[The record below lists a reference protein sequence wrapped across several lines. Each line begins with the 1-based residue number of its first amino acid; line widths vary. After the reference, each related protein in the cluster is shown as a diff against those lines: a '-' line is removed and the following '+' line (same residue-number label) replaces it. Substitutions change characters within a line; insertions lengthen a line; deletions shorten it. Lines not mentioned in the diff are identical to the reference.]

1 MKVTKIVRDFVEEKV
16 NEKYPLPV
24 EPKEAIDLER
34 EELNKR
40 VVEAMA
46 AASEVLTTKL
56 HELGVVYPATVARM
70 KITAFNRVSDNGDC
84 TYTDYIRPIRD
95 AYREEKLKAEVEAK
109 RAKAQK
115 DILVSLELGGT
126 KAELLEML
134 ANLPD

>member
-24 EPKEAIDLER
+24 EPKEAIELER
-34 EELNKR
+34 KELNNR
-40 VVEAMA
+40 VKEAMA
-46 AASEVLTTKL
+46 AASEVLTAKL
-56 HELGVVYPATVARM
+56 RELGVVYPAEITRM
-70 KITAFNRVSDNGDC
+70 EVTSFNSISDKCGR
-84 TYTDYIRPIRD
+84 TYADYIRPIRA
-95 AYREEKLKAEVEAK
+95 AYLEEKAKVEAK

>member
-24 EPKEAIDLER
+24 EPTEAIAQERKELEH
-34 EELNKR
+34 R
-40 VVEAMA
+40 VSEAMA
-46 AASEVLTTKL
+46 AASEVLTAKL
-56 HELGVVYPATVARM
+56 RELGVVYPAEITRM
-70 KITAFNRVSDNGDC
+70 KITSFNRVSNDGG
-84 TYTDYIRPIRD
+84 YTCADYIRPIRD
-95 AYREEKLKAEVEAK
+95 AYREEKAEVEAK

>member
-24 EPKEAIDLER
+24 EPKEAIEQER
-34 EELNKR
+34 EELDRR
-40 VVEAMA
+40 VAKAMA
-46 AASEVLTTKL
+46 AASEALTAKL
-56 HELGVVYPATVARM
+56 HELGVVYPAE
-70 KITAFNRVSDNGDC
+70 ITHMEVTSFNRINTKGDR
-84 TYTDYIRPIRD
+84 TYASYIRPIRD
-95 AYREEKLKAEVEAK
+95 AYLEEKAEVEAK

>member
-24 EPKEAIDLER
+24 EPKEAIELER
-34 EELNKR
+34 KELNDR

-56 HELGVVYPATVARM
+56 HELGVVYPAEITRM
-70 KITAFNRVSDNGDC
+70 KITSFNRVNNDGG
-84 TYTDYIRPIRD
+84 YTCADYIRPIRD
-95 AYREEKLKAEVEAK
+95 AYREEKAEVEAK

>member
-24 EPKEAIDLER
+24 EPKEAIELER
-34 EELNKR
+34 EELNNR
-40 VVEAMA
+40 VAEAMA
-46 AASEVLTTKL
+46 AASEVLAAKL
-56 HELGVVYPATVARM
+56 RELGIVYPATVARL
-70 KITAFNRVSDNGDC
+70 KITSFNRINSNNNC
-84 TYTDYIRPIRD
+84 TYVDYIRPIRD
-95 AYREEKLKAEVEAK
+95 AYLEEKAEVEAK

>member
-24 EPKEAIDLER
+24 EPKEAIELER
-34 EELNKR
+34 KELNDR

-56 HELGVVYPATVARM
+56 HELGVVYPAEITRM
-70 KITAFNRVSDNGDC
+70 KITSFNRVSNDGGY
-84 TYTDYIRPIRD
+84 TYVDYIRPIRD
-95 AYREEKLKAEVEAK
+95 AYLKEQAEVEAK

>member
-1 MKVTKIVRDFVEEKV
+1 MKVTKIVRDFIEEKV

-24 EPKEAIDLER
+24 EPKEAIELER
-34 EELNKR
+34 EELNNR
-40 VVEAMA
+40 VAEAMA
-46 AASEVLTTKL
+46 AASEFLAAKL
-56 HELGVVYPATVARM
+56 RELGIVFPATVARI
-70 KITAFNRVSDNGDC
+70 KITSFNRINNNNNC
-84 TYTDYIRPIRD
+84 TYADYIRPIRD
-95 AYREEKLKAEVEAK
+95 AYLEEKAEVEAK

>member
-24 EPKEAIDLER
+24 EPTEVIAQER
-34 EELNKR
+34 EELEHR
-40 VVEAMA
+40 VAEAMA
-46 AASEVLTTKL
+46 AASEVLTAKL
-56 HELGVVYPATVARM
+56 RELGVIYPAEITRM
-70 KITAFNRVSDNGDC
+70 EVTSFNRISDKHGR
-84 TYTDYIRPIRD
+84 TYADYIRPIRN
-95 AYREEKLKAEVEAK
+95 AYLEEKAKVEAK

>member
-24 EPKEAIDLER
+24 EPKEAIELER
-34 EELNKR
+34 EELNNR

-46 AASEVLTTKL
+46 AASEVLAAKL
-56 HELGVVYPATVARM
+56 RELDIVYPATVARI
-70 KITAFNRVSDNGDC
+70 KITSFNRINSNNNC
-84 TYTDYIRPIRD
+84 TYADYIRPIRD
-95 AYREEKLKAEVEAK
+95 AYLEEKAEVEAK

>member
-16 NEKYPLPV
+16 NEKYPLPIEPV
-24 EPKEAIDLER
+24 ESVELEQKELAC
-34 EELNKR
+34 R
-40 VVEAMA
+40 VEEAMA
-46 AASEVLTTKL
+46 AASDVLTTKL
-56 HELGVVYPATVARM
+56 RELGVVYPAEITRM
-70 KITAFNRVSDNGDC
+70 EVTSFNRIDKKGNR

-95 AYREEKLKAEVEAK
+95 AYREEKAAVEAK

-115 DILVSLELGGT
+115 EILVSLELGGT

>member
-1 MKVTKIVRDFVEEKV
+1 MKVTKMVRDFVEEKV

-24 EPKEAIDLER
+24 EPKEAIELER
-34 EELNKR
+34 KELNNR

-46 AASEVLTTKL
+46 AASEVLAAKL
-56 HELGVVYPATVARM
+56 RELGIVYPAEITRM
-70 KITAFNRVSDNGDC
+70 EVTSFYRINTKGDR
-84 TYTDYIRPIRD
+84 TYADYVCPIRD
-95 AYREEKLKAEVEAK
+95 AYREERAAVEAK

>member
-24 EPKEAIDLER
+24 EPKEAIELER
-34 EELNKR
+34 KELNDR

-56 HELGVVYPATVARM
+56 HELGVIYPAEITRM
-70 KITAFNRVSDNGDC
+70 KITSFNRVSNDGGY
-84 TYTDYIRPIRD
+84 TYVDYIRPIRD
-95 AYREEKLKAEVEAK
+95 AYLKEQAEVEAK

>member
-24 EPKEAIDLER
+24 EPTEAIALER
-34 EELNKR
+34 EELANR
-40 VVEAMA
+40 VADALMA
-46 AASEVLTTKL
+46 ASDVLTAKL
-56 HELGVVYPATVARM
+56 HELGVVYPADITRM
-70 KITAFNRVSDNGDC
+70 EVTSFNRIDKKGNR

-95 AYREEKLKAEVEAK
+95 AWREEEAEVEAK

-115 DILVSLELGGT
+115 EILVSLELGGT

>member
-24 EPKEAIDLER
+24 EPVEAIELEQK
-34 EELNKR
+34 ELAYR
-40 VVEAMA
+40 VEEAME
-46 AASEVLTTKL
+46 AASDVLTAKL
-56 HELGVVYPATVARM
+56 RELGVVYPTNITGM
-70 KITAFNRVSDNGDC
+70 KITSFNRVSDKGI
-84 TYTDYIRPIRD
+84 YTCVDYIRPIRD
-95 AYREEKLKAEVEAK
+95 AWREKKAEVEAK

-115 DILVSLELGGT
+115 EILVSLELGGT

>member
-1 MKVTKIVRDFVEEKV
+1 MKVTKIVRDFIEEKV

-24 EPKEAIDLER
+24 EPKEAIELER
-34 EELNKR
+34 EELNNR
-40 VVEAMA
+40 VAEAMA
-46 AASEVLTTKL
+46 AASEVLAAKL
-56 HELGVVYPATVARM
+56 RELGIVYPATVARI
-70 KITAFNRVSDNGDC
+70 KITSFNRINSNNNC
-84 TYTDYIRPIRD
+84 TYADYIRPIRD
-95 AYREEKLKAEVEAK
+95 AYLEKKAEVEAK

>member
-24 EPKEAIDLER
+24 EPKEAIELER
-34 EELNKR
+34 EELNNR

-46 AASEVLTTKL
+46 AASEVLAAKL
-56 HELGVVYPATVARM
+56 RELGIVYPATVARI
-70 KITAFNRVSDNGDC
+70 KITSFNRINSNNNC
-84 TYTDYIRPIRD
+84 TYADYIRPIRD
-95 AYREEKLKAEVEAK
+95 AYLEEKAAVEAK

>member
-24 EPKEAIDLER
+24 EPKEAIELER
-34 EELNKR
+34 KELNNR
-40 VVEAMA
+40 VKEAMA
-46 AASEVLTTKL
+46 AASEVLTAKL
-56 HELGVVYPATVARM
+56 RELGVVYPAEITRM
-70 KITAFNRVSDNGDC
+70 EVTSFNSISDKCGR
-84 TYTDYIRPIRD
+84 TYADYSRPIRD
-95 AYREEKLKAEVEAK
+95 AYLEEKAEVEAK

>member
-24 EPKEAIDLER
+24 EPKEAIELER
-34 EELNKR
+34 EELNNR
-40 VVEAMA
+40 VAEAMA
-46 AASEVLTTKL
+46 AASEVLAAKL
-56 HELGVVYPATVARM
+56 RELGIVYPATVARI
-70 KITAFNRVSDNGDC
+70 KITSFNRINSNNNC
-84 TYTDYIRPIRD
+84 TYADYIRPIRD
-95 AYREEKLKAEVEAK
+95 AYLEEKAEVEAK

-134 ANLPD
+134 ANLPDY

>member
-24 EPKEAIDLER
+24 EPKEAIELER
-34 EELNKR
+34 EELNNR

-46 AASEVLTTKL
+46 AASEVLAAKL
-56 HELGVVYPATVARM
+56 RELGIVYPATVARL
-70 KITAFNRVSDNGDC
+70 KITSFNRINSNNNC
-84 TYTDYIRPIRD
+84 TYADYIRPIRD
-95 AYREEKLKAEVEAK
+95 AYLEKKAEVEAK

>member
-24 EPKEAIDLER
+24 EPVEAIELEQKELVCR
-34 EELNKR
+34 VEEAL
-40 VVEAMA
+40 A
-46 AASEVLTTKL
+46 AASDVLTAKL
-56 HELGVVYPATVARM
+56 RELGVVYPAEITGM
-70 KITAFNRVSDNGDC
+70 KITSFNRVNNKGIY
-84 TYTDYIRPIRD
+84 TYVDYIRPIRD
-95 AYREEKLKAEVEAK
+95 AWREEKAEVEAK
-109 RAKAQK
+109 REKAQK

>member
-16 NEKYPLPV
+16 NEKYPLPIEPV
-24 EPKEAIDLER
+24 ESVELEQKELAC
-34 EELNKR
+34 R
-40 VVEAMA
+40 VEEAMA
-46 AASEVLTTKL
+46 AASDVLTTKL
-56 HELGVVYPATVARM
+56 HELGVVYPADIARM
-70 KITAFNRVSDNGDC
+70 EVTSFNRIDKKGNR

-95 AYREEKLKAEVEAK
+95 AWREEEAEVEAK

-115 DILVSLELGGT
+115 EILVSLELGGT

>member
-24 EPKEAIDLER
+24 EPKEAIELER
-34 EELNKR
+34 EELNNR
-40 VVEAMA
+40 VAEAMA
-46 AASEVLTTKL
+46 AASEVLAAKL
-56 HELGVVYPATVARM
+56 RELGIVYPATVARI
-70 KITAFNRVSDNGDC
+70 KITSFNRINSNNNC
-84 TYTDYIRPIRD
+84 TYADYIRPIRD
-95 AYREEKLKAEVEAK
+95 AYLEEKAEVEAK
-109 RAKAQK
+109 RTKAQK

>member
-24 EPKEAIDLER
+24 EPKEAIELEHK
-34 EELNKR
+34 ELDNR
-40 VVEAMA
+40 VAEAMA

-56 HELGVVYPATVARM
+56 HELGVVYPAEITRM
-70 KITAFNRVSDNGDC
+70 EITSFNRISDKCGRI
-84 TYTDYIRPIRD
+84 YVDYIRPIRD
-95 AYREEKLKAEVEAK
+95 AYREEKAEVEAK

>member
-24 EPKEAIDLER
+24 EPKEAIELER
-34 EELNKR
+34 KELNNR
-40 VVEAMA
+40 VAEAMA
-46 AASEVLTTKL
+46 AASEVLAAKL
-56 HELGVVYPATVARM
+56 RELGIVYPATVARIR
-70 KITAFNRVSDNGDC
+70 ITSFNCINSDNNC
-84 TYTDYIRPIRD
+84 TYADYIRPIRD
-95 AYREEKLKAEVEAK
+95 AYREEKAEVEAK

>member
-24 EPKEAIDLER
+24 EPKEAIELER
-34 EELNKR
+34 KELNSR

-46 AASEVLTTKL
+46 AASEVLTAKL
-56 HELGVVYPATVARM
+56 HELGVVYPAEITHMEV
-70 KITAFNRVSDNGDC
+70 TAFNRISDKCGR
-84 TYTDYIRPIRD
+84 TYIDYIRPIRD
-95 AYREEKLKAEVEAK
+95 AYLEKKAEVEAK

>member
-24 EPKEAIDLER
+24 EPTEAIELER
-34 EELNKR
+34 EELTHR
-40 VVEAMA
+40 VTEAMA
-46 AASEVLTTKL
+46 AASEFLAAKL
-56 HELGVVYPATVARM
+56 RELGIVYPATVARL
-70 KITAFNRVSDNGDC
+70 KITSFNRINNNNNC
-84 TYTDYIRPIRD
+84 TYADYIRPIRD
-95 AYREEKLKAEVEAK
+95 AYLEEKAKVEAK

>member
-24 EPKEAIDLER
+24 EPKEAIELEGK
-34 EELNKR
+34 ELNNR
-40 VVEAMA
+40 VAEAMA
-46 AASEVLTTKL
+46 AASEVLTAKL

-70 KITAFNRVSDNGDC
+70 KITSFNRVSDNGAC
-84 TYTDYIRPIRD
+84 TYADYIRPIRD
-95 AYREEKLKAEVEAK
+95 AYREEKVKVEAK

>member
-24 EPKEAIDLER
+24 EPQEAIELECK
-34 EELNKR
+34 ELDNR
-40 VVEAMA
+40 VAKAMA
-46 AASEVLTTKL
+46 AASEVLTAKL
-56 HELGVVYPATVARM
+56 HELGVVYPAEITRM
-70 KITAFNRVSDNGDC
+70 EVTSFNRISDKCGR
-84 TYTDYIRPIRD
+84 TYVDYIRPIRD
-95 AYREEKLKAEVEAK
+95 AYREEKAAVEAK

>member
-24 EPKEAIDLER
+24 EPKEAIELER
-34 EELNKR
+34 EELNNR

-46 AASEVLTTKL
+46 AASEVLTAKL
-56 HELGVVYPATVARM
+56 HELGVVYPATVVRM
-70 KITAFNRVSDNGDC
+70 KITSFNRVSDDGGY
-84 TYTDYIRPIRD
+84 TYADYIRPIRD
-95 AYREEKLKAEVEAK
+95 AYLEEKAEVEAK

>member
-24 EPKEAIDLER
+24 EPKEAIELER
-34 EELNKR
+34 EELNNR
-40 VVEAMA
+40 VAEAMA
-46 AASEVLTTKL
+46 AASEVLAAKL
-56 HELGVVYPATVARM
+56 RELGIVYPATVARI
-70 KITAFNRVSDNGDC
+70 KITSFNRINSNNNC
-84 TYTDYIRPIRD
+84 TYADYIRPIRD
-95 AYREEKLKAEVEAK
+95 AYLEEKAEVEAK

>member
-24 EPKEAIDLER
+24 EPKEAIELEH
-34 EELNKR
+34 EELNNR
-40 VVEAMA
+40 VAEAMA
-46 AASEVLTTKL
+46 AASEVLAAKL
-56 HELGVVYPATVARM
+56 RELGIVYPATVARI
-70 KITAFNRVSDNGDC
+70 KITSFNRINSNNNC
-84 TYTDYIRPIRD
+84 TYADYIHPIRD
-95 AYREEKLKAEVEAK
+95 AYLEEKAEVEAK

>member
-24 EPKEAIDLER
+24 EPVEAIELER
-34 EELNKR
+34 EELAHR
-40 VVEAMA
+40 VAEAMA
-46 AASEVLTTKL
+46 AASEVLAAKL
-56 HELGVVYPATVARM
+56 RELGIVYPATVARL
-70 KITAFNRVSDNGDC
+70 KITSFNRINSNNNC
-84 TYTDYIRPIRD
+84 TYADYIRPIRD
-95 AYREEKLKAEVEAK
+95 AYLEEKAEVEAK

>member
-24 EPKEAIDLER
+24 EPKEAIELER
-34 EELNKR
+34 EELNNR

-46 AASEVLTTKL
+46 AASEVLAAKL
-56 HELGVVYPATVARM
+56 RELGIVYPATVARL
-70 KITAFNRVSDNGDC
+70 KITSFNRINSNNNC

-95 AYREEKLKAEVEAK
+95 AYLEEKAEVEAK